1 VTFTDVQNIVAD
13 RLNLTSAKAL
23 ARIGTSINERYA
35 WLVSSVGLITSAR
48 TQVTANTTIGSQF
61 VTFAAEKLFSVYNPA
76 YTPPIVLDI
85 VSVDELRNEFVSTDP
100 PTQYAIYNMGASTVT
115 IQINTA
121 AGSVYPLGADAEA
134 NLITLSGLMVPNF
147 PADFHNILVYGA
159 MATELDHLEKYDMAK
174 VQEARFT
181 TRLGEL
187 RLFIAKSA
195 YLNIYQG
202 KSQSTNVLSDQQA

>member
-1 VTFTDVQNIVAD
+1 MTFADIQTEVSD

-23 ARIGTSINERYA
+23 ARIGRSINERYR
-35 WLVSSVGLITSAR
+35 WLASSIGMQTVTQTTVS
-48 TQVTANTTIGSQF
+48 ANTVIGSQL
-61 VTFAAEKLFSVYNPA
+61 VTFNAEKLFSVYNPA

-85 VSVDELRNEFVSTDP
+85 ISPDELRNEFTSTDP
-100 PTQYAIYNMGASTVT
+100 PTQCAILNMGASTVT
-115 IQINTA
+115 IKINTVA
-121 AGSVYPLGADAEA
+121 ATVYALGADAEV
-134 NLITLSGLMVPNF
+134 NIQTLSGTMVPAF
-147 PADFHNILVYGA
+147 AEDYHSLLVYGA

-181 TRLGEL
+181 TRMSEL

-202 KSQSTNVLSDQQA
+202 KAQSTNVLSDQQA